1 MWKSHRRLNFCE
13 IFMLFDKPKYRTM
26 GDRGLL
32 VELGDDI
39 SQQINR
45 KVRALHL
52 GLEGHG
58 LKGIKELVPSYRSLL
73 IVYDPLRLSRNK
85 IKNYISEILADLDQ
99 IQIPEPKTVKIPVL
113 YNDNCGPDLQ
123 WVADHHGMTPSD
135 IIQLHTQPTYW
146 VYMIGFTPGFP
157 YMGEV
162 PVALVTPRRE
172 SPRTHVPRGSVGIA
186 QKQTGIYPVESPGGW
201 QIIGR
206 TPVTL
211 FNPESTPAALLEM
224 GDLVQFY
231 AITEEEFDRCQL

>member
-1 MWKSHRRLNFCE
+1 
-13 IFMLFDKPKYRTM
+13 M
-26 GDRGLL
+26 GDRSLL
-32 VELGDDI
+32 VELGDGI

-45 KVRALHL
+45 KVRALFL

-73 IVYDPLRLSRNK
+73 IVYDPLMLSLNK
-85 IKNYISEILADLDQ
+85 IKSYIGNILADLDQ
-99 IQIPEPKTVKIPVL
+99 IQIPAPKTVEIPVL
-113 YNDNCGPDLQ
+113 YNDDCGPDLN
-123 WVADHHGMTPSD
+123 WVADYHGMTPSD
-135 IIQLHTQPTYW
+135 VIRLHTQPTYW

-162 PVALVTPRRE
+162 PDALATPRRE
-172 SPRTHVPRGSVGIA
+172 TPRTRVPRGSVGIA

-211 FNPESTPAALLEM
+211 FNPKITPASLLEM

-231 AITEEEFDRCQL
+231 AISEEEFDRCRQ